1 MQTYRSAKLI
11 DQVAVRQTEKT
22 SLVLEWKGLA
32 TANSGRISAIALSN
46 DMLLKILFQKDIED
60 TSKRI
65 EEIMQTLN
73 KIPLSDNERETIKNL
88 TSLVEKTNF
97 SAKEMSKLGLSN
109 DVENVLAEYSNIYTP
124 ALKEYLYKLD
134 AFNVDQKKI
143 RDDQLVL
150 MSSAQTTAISAFLT
164 ITVFALLVGLFFA
177 WNMTRSILMSLD
189 QALTLADRVA
199 DGDLSHAPTSERKD
213 EFGALIRSLGKMT
226 EALRTIVN
234 NVRDSSDH
242 IKDASQEI
250 ATGNSDLSQRTERQ
264 AANLEMTASSVEQ
277 LTATVMQSADTARQA
292 SQLAASASEVA
303 RRGGSVVSDVV
314 NTMGEITASSKKISE
329 IIGVIDGIAF
339 QTNILALN
347 AAVEAARAG
356 DQGRGFAVV
365 AGEVRALA
373 QRSASA
379 AKEIK
384 ELINASVSKIRS
396 GSDLVQTA
404 GETMTEIVDSVQRV
418 TDLIGDISAATMEQS
433 SGINEVNGAISQ
445 LDQMTQQN
453 AALVEQSSSASMS
466 LREEALKL
474 SNSVSVFRIDA

>member
-1 MQTYRSAKLI
+1 
-11 DQVAVRQTEKT
+11 
-22 SLVLEWKGLA
+22 
-32 TANSGRISAIALSN
+32 
-46 DMLLKILFQKDIED
+46 MLLKILFQKDIED

-250 ATGNSDLSQRTERQ
+250 ATGNSDLSQRT
-264 AANLEMTASSVEQ
+264 
-277 LTATVMQSADTARQA
+277 
-292 SQLAASASEVA
+292 
-303 RRGGSVVSDVV
+303 
-314 NTMGEITASSKKISE
+314 
-329 IIGVIDGIAF
+329 
-339 QTNILALN
+339 
-347 AAVEAARAG
+347 
-356 DQGRGFAVV
+356 
-365 AGEVRALA
+365 
-373 QRSASA
+373 
-379 AKEIK
+379 
-384 ELINASVSKIRS
+384 
-396 GSDLVQTA
+396 
-404 GETMTEIVDSVQRV
+404 
-418 TDLIGDISAATMEQS
+418 
-433 SGINEVNGAISQ
+433 
-445 LDQMTQQN
+445 
-453 AALVEQSSSASMS
+453 
-466 LREEALKL
+466 
-474 SNSVSVFRIDA
+474 